1 MTRAAPD
8 APPGGPAARSR
19 RPLALAIAGGV
30 IVFLLLSFLIAR
42 VLSAGSDERSAAI
55 AVVKAQARGD
65 AGAVLGLLD
74 GCRPRPGCAARVRAM
89 VARERRPGRFDVL
102 NVRSPSFALG
112 ARTGTTRVAWRANGG
127 LPVVQC
133 VTARR
138 TGNPLAGYE
147 IRVLSLSAP
156 IGREAH
162 C

>member
-1 MTRAAPD
+1 VLAA
-8 APPGGPAARSR
+8 
-19 RPLALAIAGGV
+19 AGGV
-30 IVFLLLSFLIAR
+30 IVFVFLSFLVAR

-55 AVVKAQARGD
+55 AVLKAQASGD
-65 AGAVLGLLD
+65 SGAVIGLID
-74 GCRPRPGCAARVRAM
+74 GCRPRPACAARVHAL

-102 NVRSPSFALG
+102 NVRTPSFALG
-112 ARTGTTRVAWRANGG
+112 ARTGTTRVAWRANGS

-138 TGNPLAGYE
+138 TGNPLAGYD
-147 IRVLSLSAP
+147 IHVLSVSAP